1 LHYSSY
7 LSASLVKARDRKE
20 RHWSKWALII
30 LLPNATQRALISGKS
45 KAPAKQDYPVVLH
58 AKAAKSE

>member
-1 LHYSSY
+1 
-7 LSASLVKARDRKE
+7 LVKARDRKE

-30 LLPNATQRALISGKS
+30 SLPNATQQALISGKS